1 MLDIGW
7 TELAVI
13 IVVALIVIGPKDLP
27 MVLKTVGGWVRK
39 ARMLTREFQSSID
52 DMVREAELDEV
63 RKQAL
68 ELKQL
73 NVAKQIEKTIDPT
86 GSLRNAFDP
95 EDTGSKDTGSK
106 DTAKANEAAAPATA
120 AAQAVPAPAPA
131 PAPAPPADAKA
142 EAPETAGQKQA

>member
-13 IVVALIVIGPKDLP
+13 IIVALIVIGPKDLP
-27 MVLKTVGGWVRK
+27 VVLKTVGGWVRK
-39 ARMLTREFQSSID
+39 ARMLTREFQTSID
-52 DMVREAELDEV
+52 DMVREAELEEI

-73 NVAKQIEKTIDPT
+73 NVARQIEKTIDPT

-95 EDTGSKDTGSK
+95 EDGSKPV
-106 DTAKANEAAAPATA
+106 TAPPATTPSAAAPA
-120 AAQAVPAPAPA
+120 
-131 PAPAPPADAKA
+131 PADAGIGA
-142 EAPETAGQKQA
+142 GTAETAGQKQA

>member
-13 IVVALIVIGPKDLP
+13 VVVALIVIGPKDLP

-52 DMVREAELDEV
+52 DMVREAELEDV

-95 EDTGSKDTGSK
+95 EDGGKPATPPP
-106 DTAKANEAAAPATA
+106 AAAPVA
-120 AAQAVPAPAPA
+120 APAPA
-131 PAPAPPADAKA
+131 DVPADAKA
-142 EAPETAGQKQA
+142 ETTETAGQKQA

>member
-95 EDTGSKDTGSK
+95 EDTGPKDTG
-106 DTAKANEAAAPATA
+106 KANEAAAPATA

-131 PAPAPPADAKA
+131 PAPAPPAGAKA

>member
-27 MVLKTVGGWVRK
+27 VVLKTVGGWVRK

-52 DMVREAELDEV
+52 DMVREADLEEV

-95 EDTGSKDTGSK
+95 EDGGKPAASPT
-106 DTAKANEAAAPATA
+106 AAAPDPAPDPVPA
-120 AAQAVPAPAPA
+120 AASAPADVPA
-131 PAPAPPADAKA
+131 DTRA
-142 EAPETAGQKQA
+142 EAAETAGQKQA